1 MVFLNG
7 KPEFTE
13 EDLNSFKLIEMP
25 KKEKAQIEDKY
36 FLRGVG
42 FSIILIEMNVL
53 CIMIAGGGKYA
64 LVDRELVPVYLL
76 LLLVQIFVLCTAL
89 RLRCQ
94 DKISLRRI
102 DGYLEEKEGY
112 EDEFI
117 WSKYFNG
124 YTVKR
129 VYVIKMRDR
138 NSNYSTRVYV
148 NRHIYKKV
156 EIGDELSL
164 TVKWSEE

>member
-25 KKEKAQIEDKY
+25 KNEKAQIEDKY

-42 FSIILIEMNVL
+42 FSIILVEMNVIG
-53 CIMIAGGGKYA
+53 IMLAGGGKYA
-64 LVDRELVPVYLL
+64 LVDKELAPVYLL

-89 RLRCQ
+89 RMRCK
-94 DKISLRRI
+94 DKVSIRKI
-102 DGYLEEKEGY
+102 EGYLEKKDGY
-112 EDEFI
+112 EDGFV
-117 WSKYFNG
+117 WSNYFNG
-124 YTVKR
+124 YKVKR
-129 VYVIKMRDR
+129 VYAVVMRDR

-148 NRHIYKKV
+148 NRHIYKNAEV
-156 EIGDELSL
+156 GDELSL
-164 TVKWSEE
+164 AVKWSDE